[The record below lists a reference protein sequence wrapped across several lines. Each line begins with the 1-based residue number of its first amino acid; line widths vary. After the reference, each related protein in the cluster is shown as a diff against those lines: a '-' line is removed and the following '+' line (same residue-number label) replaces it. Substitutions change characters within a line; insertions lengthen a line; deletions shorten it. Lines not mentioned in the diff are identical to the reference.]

1 MNVLSPSSLSK
12 GERVSFPSRR
22 PRAANRVRR
31 RTQSLGLYL
40 YLLGYASARTPMT
53 HAPARH
59 GADSGE
65 RSKQS
70 RTRTAKRSQGR
81 AGQGKSNRT
90 EQRAGCQAQAA
101 RRVLSGQIGSE
112 TGRRATVTSRRVDR
126 PARSWAGLP
135 TLALATR
142 RGPCGRR
149 RRTRNRRE
157 KIYELGACTTT
168 ALLVRLI
175 FPWGRGRRP
184 ALTAH
189 LIGGAHVHTSLICD
203 CEPQPTT
210 VEWRV

>member
-101 RRVLSGQIGSE
+101 RRVLS
-112 TGRRATVTSRRVDR
+112 RVYLFVFLPNPANCRKQNFDR
-126 PARSWAGLP
+126 NFAKFR
-135 TLALATR
+135 
-142 RGPCGRR
+142 
-149 RRTRNRRE
+149 
-157 KIYELGACTTT
+157 
-168 ALLVRLI
+168 
-175 FPWGRGRRP
+175 
-184 ALTAH
+184 
-189 LIGGAHVHTSLICD
+189 
-203 CEPQPTT
+203 
-210 VEWRV
+210 